1 MIYCVKERKYT
12 EDINPKQV
20 ITKNNRHMIKATCAS
35 CGITKTMFVKNTK
48 GGLLDLHKAILPI
61 LPKKGLTLPGYKY
74 CGPGNP
80 LDSGPPINELD
91 AVCMDHDY
99 CYDRGESKSNCDK
112 NMLANLKNTK
122 SKTLGEKI
130 AKHLIVK
137 PTIATKYKLG
147 LGQRTFENPRL
158 QGRPGQSKNGKRG
171 SPSKRRPP
179 K

>member
-1 MIYCVKERKYT
+1 MIYCVKERKHT
-12 EDINPKQV
+12 EDINPKRV

-35 CGITKTMFVKNTK
+35 CGITKTVFVKSPASSRS
-48 GGLLDLHKAILPI
+48 GGRLDVNKAILPL

-80 LDSGPPINELD
+80 LDNGLPVNELD
-91 AVCMDHDY
+91 AVCMNHDY
-99 CYDRGESKSNCDK
+99 CYDRVSSGALGQISKSECDK

-147 LGQRTFENPRL
+147 LGQ
-158 QGRPGQSKNGKRG
+158 SKNEKPTR
-171 SPSKRRPP
+171 KRRPP